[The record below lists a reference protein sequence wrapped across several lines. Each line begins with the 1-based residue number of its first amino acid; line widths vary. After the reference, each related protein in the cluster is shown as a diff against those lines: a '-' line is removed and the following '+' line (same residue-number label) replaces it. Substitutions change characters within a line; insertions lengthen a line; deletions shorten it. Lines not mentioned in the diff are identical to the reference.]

1 MVKWRISLAGFF
13 KNVLLSFN
21 RMQFTSS
28 SLTNGDGGGNSVI
41 YGTADIGW
49 MVAVVRDGLVD
60 GPCSGEPIFWALVVN
75 DTHQTGVKLRPLHG
89 ILRVTSRW
97 RATQLAA
104 FSSSAIA
111 VLTFTALLLNCGNAV
126 FGFKKG
132 ENSGISDILEIRR
145 GSPYN
150 VSFPQN
156 PRQ

>member
-1 MVKWRISLAGFF
+1 M
-13 KNVLLSFN
+13 
-21 RMQFTSS
+21 
-28 SLTNGDGGGNSVI
+28 
-41 YGTADIGW
+41 
-49 MVAVVRDGLVD
+49 
-60 GPCSGEPIFWALVVN
+60 N
-75 DTHQTGVKLRPLHG
+75 DTNQTGVKLRPLHG
-89 ILRVTSRW
+89 TLRVTSRR

-104 FSSSAIA
+104 FPSSAIG
-111 VLTFTALLLNCGNAV
+111 VLAFTALPLDCGNAV